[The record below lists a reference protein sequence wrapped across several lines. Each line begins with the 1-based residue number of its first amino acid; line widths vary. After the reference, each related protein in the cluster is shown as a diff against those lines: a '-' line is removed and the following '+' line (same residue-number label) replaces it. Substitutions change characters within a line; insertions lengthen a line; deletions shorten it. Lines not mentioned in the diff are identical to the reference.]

1 MATLKILVVDDS
13 ATMRRIIINTLSR
26 IGYNETVEAEDGA
39 DAYSTLES
47 EDSINFIITD
57 WNMSNESGLEFVNMI
72 REGPFKELPVLMVTT
87 RSMKEDIIEAMK
99 AGVNSFI
106 VKPFT
111 PETLKGKIDIILN
124 TG

>member
-1 MATLKILVVDDS
+1 
-13 ATMRRIIINTLSR
+13 
-26 IGYNETVEAEDGA
+26 
-39 DAYSTLES
+39 
-47 EDSINFIITD
+47 
-57 WNMSNESGLEFVNMI
+57 MSNESGLEFVNMI

-111 PETLKGKIDIILN
+111 PETLKEKMDIILN

>member
-111 PETLKGKIDIILN
+111 PETLKRKIDIILN

>member
-26 IGYNETVEAEDGA
+26 IGYNKTVEAEDGA
-39 DAYSTLES
+39 DAYATLES
-47 EDSINFIITD
+47 EDSIDFIITNL
-57 WNMSNESGLEFVNMI
+57 NMSNESGLEFVSMI
-72 REGPFKELPVLMVTT
+72 RGGPFKELPVLMVTT
-87 RSMKEDIIEAMK
+87 RSMKEDIIQAMK

-111 PETLKGKIDIILN
+111 PETLKEKIDIILN

>member
-1 MATLKILVVDDS
+1 MAALKILVVDDS
-13 ATMRRIIINTLSR
+13 VTMRRIIINTLSR

-39 DAYSTLES
+39 DAYATLES

-72 REGPFKELPVLMVTT
+72 RGGPFKELPVLMVTT

-111 PETLKGKIDIILN
+111 PETLKEKIDIILN